1 MSCANV
7 AAGMSTP
14 GTAGIGWTVGLD
26 MGGTKCLGVLL
37 DPAGVVRAR
46 HLIPTPIGANN
57 VVAALAST
65 AESLRQHSPTP
76 VLAVGCGVPGLI
88 AHGGVLRY
96 APHLPGVVDLPLQA
110 LLAERLGVPVVVD
123 NDNTCAAWAEYL
135 VLESGDPMLFVGFGT
150 GIGGGLVIDGQLRR
164 GGHGFAG
171 EIGHMVVQADGPECV
186 CGRRGCWEL
195 YASGNAIGRLAA
207 AAGLIADGVRVRS
220 LYLAGDP
227 VAVGIIE
234 DFASFVALG
243 IINLVLMLDAQT
255 VVLGGGAI
263 GEPEHAEEFLAP
275 IRRHLVDQF
284 GAAASHRPTP
294 ELRAS
299 HYGPVAG
306 AVGAALLA
314 RTP

>member
-1 MSCANV
+1 
-7 AAGMSTP
+7 MSTP
-14 GTAGIGWTVGLD
+14 GTARIGWTVGLD

-46 HLIPTPIGANN
+46 HLIPTPIGADN
-57 VVAALAST
+57 VVGALAST
-65 AESLRQHSPTP
+65 AESLREQCPTR

-123 NDNTCAAWAEYL
+123 NDNTCAAWAEYRM
-135 VLESGDPMLFVGFGT
+135 LESGDPMLYVGFGT
-150 GIGGGLVIDGQLRR
+150 GIGGGFVIDGQLRR

-171 EIGHMVVQADGPECV
+171 EIGHMVVQTDGPECV

-207 AAGLIADGVRVRS
+207 AAGLMADGVRVRS

-227 VAVGIIE
+227 VAVEIIE

-243 IINLVLMLDAQT
+243 IINLVLTLDAQI